1 MVEASL
7 HLAFGLG
14 TGWMLTDAM
23 FIEAA
28 HMGQTQPEGLAL
40 ATMGARVNSP
50 WEHDFSRGYPIGA
63 GCCRAAMRASDLGGL
78 AAWEEPPTAGAIA
91 GKLVHGGPMNR
102 TACAVQCAALA
113 GCTHFELNMHGGAAR
128 SSHGQC
134 SVFASGGYSVTTAC
148 DASSERMICF
158 QIAPTIPTV
167 RLAKSYC
174 AAALSRAESSATGP
188 TLGAEQANLLSA
200 EELTRCGLGLLC
212 ATEIGACAAEITR
225 RSRPVVWA
233 LIIGAHG
240 WAAGYYYAQATNK
253 IVFSLPRNPD
263 DDTLVAMSKVVLAT
277 PGGLVIPM
285 YERQRKLLAAHF
297 PSGHAAIAAPPVN
310 IFGIFEGE
318 ITGKAQTH
326 DWLRGHGLGE
336 YSLAEHSPKE
346 LRLQL
351 RNNPS
356 AVPLPLVVKP
366 SVGTAGRGV
375 TIVRSAEELKVALSF
390 PGEKALRFPGA
401 WPPIVQEALESTDEY
416 GVYFVAY
423 DGVLLDATCLRFR
436 FTSSLFVREASW
448 GTGLNDT
455 RKVPCRDSPLPPS
468 GLRRLVAA
476 TEYHGFGSL
485 DVKARAPGR
494 PGGPL

>member
-1 MVEASL
+1 MDTP
-7 HLAFGLG
+7 HLAFGLV
-14 TGWMLTDAM
+14 LTDAM

-128 SSHGQC
+128 SNHGQC

-167 RLAKSYC
+167 RSAKSYC
-174 AAALSRAESSATGP
+174 AAAWSRAESSATGP
-188 TLGAEQANLLSA
+188 TLGPEQANLLSA
-200 EELTRCGLGLLC
+200 EELTPSCGLGLLC

-326 DWLRGHGLGE
+326 NWLRGHGLGE
-336 YSLAEHSPKE
+336 YSLAEHSSKE

-390 PGEKALRFPGA
+390 PDKKALRFPGA
-401 WPPIVQEALESTDEY
+401 WPPIVQEALETTDEY

-423 DGVLLDATCLRFR
+423 GGVLLDAACLRFR
-436 FTSSLFVREASW
+436 FTSSLFVRQASW

-476 TEYHGFGSL
+476 TEYHGFGCL
-485 DVKARAPGR
+485 AVKARAPGR